1 MLAVLSEVNL
11 LKPIPPAGLRSLT
24 ARGRNRTFR
33 AGGRQV
39 CQGEVSA
46 CLQIIVRGCVRVER
60 SHPLLVEPVILAEV
74 GVGGVVGE
82 LGMLE
87 GEPGGDTVTA
97 VEDTETVELEA
108 GAVAATLL
116 QFPEASASLLGCLS
130 HRLRTPDDLAE
141 QMVRRGWR
149 SPTLT
154 QPGGRKAGPR
164 APPDFSR
171 RRDKECRWEREL
183 PLARRP
189 LPPCDSQRVDP
200 HGRLTR
206 SVPERV
212 DS

>member
-154 QPGGRKAGPR
+154 QPGGRRPVRG
-164 APPDFSR
+164 
-171 RRDKECRWEREL
+171 
-183 PLARRP
+183 RRP
-189 LPPCDSQRVDP
+189 TSRDDV
-200 HGRLTR
+200 TR
-206 SVPERV
+206 SAGASESYRWPDGRSRHVIASGSTRMV
-212 DS
+212 G